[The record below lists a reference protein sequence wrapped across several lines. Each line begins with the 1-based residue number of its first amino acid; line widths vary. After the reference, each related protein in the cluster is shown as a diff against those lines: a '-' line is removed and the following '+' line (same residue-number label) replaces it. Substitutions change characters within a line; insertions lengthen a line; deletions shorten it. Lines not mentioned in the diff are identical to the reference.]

1 MIDKT
6 NFKRQ
11 YIERPVYTERI
22 KPFLGKYII
31 KILIGQRRVGKSYIM
46 YQLMDYIEFSRKIH

>member
-22 KPFLGKYII
+22 IPVQTTK
-31 KILIGQRRVGKSYIM
+31 VSDSYM
-46 YQLMDYIEFSRKIH
+46 YAIF